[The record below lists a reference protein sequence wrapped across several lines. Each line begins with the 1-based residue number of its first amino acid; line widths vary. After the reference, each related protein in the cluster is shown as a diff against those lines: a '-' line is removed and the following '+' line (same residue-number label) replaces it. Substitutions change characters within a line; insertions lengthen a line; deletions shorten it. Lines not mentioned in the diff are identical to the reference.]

1 MWFRMHLA
9 THKISEE
16 GPWEPFNPP
25 PLHNVALPIKI
36 LDAALCVVLIGSKV
50 VNSHCLYFIYCISI
64 YFDHV
69 ELLDDNRPKHID
81 FIACFILF
89 IGHIRLIVACDANLS
104 VSMHL

>member
-1 MWFRMHLA
+1 MWFKMHLA

-16 GPWEPFNPP
+16 EPWEPITPP
-25 PLHNVALPIKI
+25 PKCSPPPIKI
-36 LDAALCVVLIGSKV
+36 LDAALCVILIGSKV
-50 VNSHCLYFIYCISI
+50 VNSHCLYFNYCISV

-69 ELLDDNRPKHID
+69 ELLDDNTPKHID
-81 FIACFILF
+81 FACFILF